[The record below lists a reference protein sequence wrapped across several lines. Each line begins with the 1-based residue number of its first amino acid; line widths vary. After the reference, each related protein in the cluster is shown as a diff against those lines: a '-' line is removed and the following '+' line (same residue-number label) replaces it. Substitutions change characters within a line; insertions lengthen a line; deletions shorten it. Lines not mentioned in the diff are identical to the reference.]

1 MLAPKVYYNKWVN
14 GWMNYEKSDLKN
26 GTYVLDCE
34 AKWGKGFPSICSLGV
49 SAGATAE
56 SETQS
61 LQQ

>member
-1 MLAPKVYYNKWVN
+1 
-14 GWMNYEKSDLKN
+14 MNYEKSDLKN
-26 GTYVLDCE
+26 GTYVLDCK